1 LLAGV
6 ALAFI
11 TSLPQI
17 HLWYV
22 RGSEWN
28 GSCAYLDP
36 DELPYAAYTNALI
49 NGRPRR
55 NDPYSGK
62 DNSPFETLF
71 SVQFVPAYAVAL
83 PARLFGLSADT
94 AFMILLPLATIAS
107 VLVIWWLLFEIT
119 ANTLLATVCAVC
131 VISLSTAAAHSPL
144 QIMLGIETGYDP
156 FPLLRRYIP
165 ALPFPIF
172 IASSVFVWRAL
183 MRNSAW
189 AIMAGISFVLLVYS
203 YFFLWTAVA
212 GWILTIMVLWFIAR
226 PEDRVKVLRIC
237 GILIA
242 IGCSALAPYAW
253 LLMHRAK
260 SMDSGQVLEL
270 RRAADLFRAPELY
283 GGFILCLLTYQVMR
297 RGKTFRDPRILFTAS
312 FALAPFLLFNQQIL
326 TGRSLQ
332 PFHYEE
338 FAANYWVVIALFLAL
353 GILRPTI
360 SKRIIAYLALGGV
373 GVAIIL
379 GVFAARIMLSTNIRF
394 DQVRDVALQL
404 KQETGSGVVF
414 ASDRF
419 LTHIIPTISNNPV
432 LWARYLY
439 TFSNI
444 DPAEQKKRFY
454 QYLYYSG
461 FDENQFTRV
470 LRDDFTARWEVFGAE
485 RVNPILAS
493 SSTPITEAEIINAA
507 REYALFVK
515 SFDYRLAAEPL
526 ISYAIVSPS
535 DNLSNLDRW
544 YERSA
549 GEENGEF
556 LIYRLKPKIP
566 SQITS
571 PGGN

>member
-183 MRNSAW
+183 TRNSAW
-189 AIMAGISFVLLVYS
+189 AIMAGLSFVLLVYS